1 MAEPSSTHAR
11 IVIGIPTYRRPAT
24 LRTLLD
30 TLLADLRES
39 ELARERGV
47 FVVIA
52 DNASDPLTAKIAEQH
67 LDGIPHVAVGVS
79 APGVAAVRNAIGREA
94 ARACPGY
101 EWLVMLDDDGEVIP
115 GWLDPLLRTAK
126 RLDVDIIGGPVL
138 GDLPE
143 GASRVAQNS
152 LYGGRRRFPSGRV
165 EMLNGAQN
173 IAVARRV
180 WETVPEPWFDPAL
193 RRGGEDY
200 EFFKH
205 AKAMGFR
212 FGWCDEAPVDEPTPA
227 DRLTTRAICVR
238 VFASNR
244 SGAHVD
250 YAYDGLASSIRRAGV
265 IWVWAAK
272 SVAAA
277 VIRRDLDRLIVAGLH
292 AVCGVG
298 RAVGLAEAIRGR
310 RGPAGQPAEVRSA
323 TPVPTAS

>member
-1 MAEPSSTHAR
+1 MADPSSTHAR

-52 DNASDPLTAKIAEQH
+52 DNASDPLTGKIAEQY
-67 LDGIPHVAVGVS
+67 LGETPHVAVGVS

-94 ARACPGY
+94 ARQCPGY

-126 RLDVDIIGGPVL
+126 WLDADIIGGPVL

-143 GASRVAQNS
+143 SASRVAQNS

-180 WETVPEPWFDPAL
+180 WETMPEPWFDPAL

-227 DRLTTRAICVR
+227 DRLTTRAICER
-238 VFASNR
+238 IFASNR
-244 SGAHVD
+244 TGAHID
-250 YAYDGLASSIRRAGV
+250 YVYDGLAASIRRAGAT
-265 IWVWAAK
+265 WVWAAK

-277 VIRRDLDRLIVAGLH
+277 VIRQDLDKLIVAGLH

-298 RAVGLAEAIRGR
+298 RAMGLVEAVRGR
-310 RGPAGQPAEVRSA
+310 RGMAAHSAKAHLA
-323 TPVPTAS
+323 TPVPIAS